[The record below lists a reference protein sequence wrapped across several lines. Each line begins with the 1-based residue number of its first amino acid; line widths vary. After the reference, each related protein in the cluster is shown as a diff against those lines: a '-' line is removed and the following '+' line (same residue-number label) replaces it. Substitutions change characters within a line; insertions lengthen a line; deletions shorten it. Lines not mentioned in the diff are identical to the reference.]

1 MDPIEEALK
10 EYIVREIMS
19 DSAGASVGS
28 DDPLIDDGI
37 IDSLGIFTL
46 IAFMEERFG
55 VKVQPEDVVLD
66 NFRSVRTIRALVAAR
81 LQEAPAAGT
90 NGACAAPKAA
100 DQSRADQ

>member
-10 EYIVREIMS
+10 EYIIKEIMS
-19 DSAGASVGS
+19 DSAGASIGP
-28 DDPLIDDGI
+28 DDALIDDGI

-66 NFRSVRTIRALVAAR
+66 NFRSLRTIRALVASR
-81 LQEAPAAGT
+81 LPDGPKPGTNGSCAAPAAD
-90 NGACAAPKAA
+90 KA
-100 DQSRADQ
+100 RADQ